1 VDITSLTGITGSIQ
15 SQNSIQKSSD
25 TLQAVIDSIVSGTQ
39 SGSDGDNVASVSIAS
54 QLQSSLSGLRSLSG
68 NLALAG
74 SLTQVADGG
83 AQDIQSILGGLQSLA
98 EQASSGAVSD
108 SNRTDLNTQFQALA
122 MEIDQVAGGTTF
134 NGKSLLN
141 GSLSGSN
148 ALSLD
153 NLITGSDSSSDSSAL
168 SISDLTTNGLFGGSI
183 PNILSAS
190 SSQQALSAINDALN
204 QVTSNR
210 AAIGSFEQSV
220 NFASANVDTAVNN
233 QQAAMSSL
241 TDTDLAAASTQ
252 LAQATVQ
259 QNAGIA
265 LTAQGNQLLP
275 SLLNLLD

>member
-1 VDITSLTGITGSIQ
+1 MDITSLTGITGSIQ